1 MLHGLLEGLKD
12 LFYPNC
18 CLVCKNRINSNQEQ
32 HFVCLPCLEKIEMNL
47 PPFCAYCG
55 RGLNKSSLAKNICSD
70 CLKTRFYFDR
80 AFSPCKY
87 SGTIKKLVHE
97 FKYNGRDYLGK
108 SLGKIMNN
116 FIREY
121 KLPIEYMDF
130 IIPVPLHTSRL
141 RQREFNQAQV
151 LSEQLAGEFDKK
163 VLPGVLIRNKATK
176 TQTELNPEE
185 RRLNV
190 KESFFVT
197 KPDLVKNMNLLL
209 VDDVLTTGATSS
221 EAARSLKESGA
232 RIVFVITLAN

>member
-1 MLHGLLEGLKD
+1 MLHGLLKGLKD

-32 HFVCLPCLEKIEMNL
+32 DFVCVSCQGKIEMNL

-55 RGLNKSSLAKNICSD
+55 RRLDKFSLAKNICSG
-70 CLKTRFYFDR
+70 CLKTRFHFDR

-87 SGTIKKLVHE
+87 SGPIKKLVHE
-97 FKYNGRDYLGK
+97 FKYTGRDYLGK

-121 KLPIEYMDF
+121 NLPIGYMDF

-141 RQREFNQAQV
+141 RQREFNQAQI
-151 LSEQLAGEFDKK
+151 LSEQVAGEFDKK
-163 VLPGVLIRNKATK
+163 VLAGVLIRNKATK

-190 KESFFVT
+190 KESFCVT
-197 KPDLVKNMNLLL
+197 KPELVKNMNLLL
-209 VDDVLTTGATSS
+209 IDDVLTTGATSS

-232 RIVFVITLAN
+232 RIVFVMTLAS